1 MTSLDHLVIR
11 VYSTLARIY
20 IVFHT
25 QEHGDNV
32 KVLKMGQALDGTS
45 SQRDGHRPTEVEFG
59 QPGAFLAGRWEV
71 DSKLGVVEHFQS
83 KCVS

>member
-1 MTSLDHLVIR
+1 MVL
-11 VYSTLARIY
+11 
-20 IVFHT
+20 HT

-59 QPGAFLAGRWEV
+59 RVRATRRVPPWSVGGGLKVGEV
-71 DSKLGVVEHFQS
+71 LGIFKV
-83 KCVS
+83 

>member
-59 QPGAFLAGRWEV
+59 RVRATRRVPCWSVGGGLKVG
-71 DSKLGVVEHFQS
+71 G
-83 KCVS
+83 C